1 MKKICLLLVI
11 LLITSVFS
19 GCIGQ
24 KQPAELNNT
33 STRSYNNTQTGH
45 SSVWSM
51 LFWSSI
57 WNKHITPR
65 IQTAKSYV
73 SPDIATKTNSP
84 DPLKKVDAK
93 DPIDTANKNS
103 VGQDSG
109 NKPKPKVKMTSTR
122 IKRSGRR

>member
-1 MKKICLLLVI
+1 MKKICLLLVM

-24 KQPAELNNT
+24 EQLTEVNNT
-33 STRSYNNTQTGH
+33 STPSYNSTQNGH
-45 SSVWSM
+45 SSFWSM
-51 LFWSSI
+51 LFWSSL

-65 IQTAKSYV
+65 IKTAKSYV
-73 SPDIATKTNSP
+73 SPDTKTKTDSL

-93 DPIDTANKNS
+93 DPINTANKNS
-103 VGQDSG
+103 VSQDAG
-109 NKPKPKVKMTSTR
+109 NKPKPKVKITSTR